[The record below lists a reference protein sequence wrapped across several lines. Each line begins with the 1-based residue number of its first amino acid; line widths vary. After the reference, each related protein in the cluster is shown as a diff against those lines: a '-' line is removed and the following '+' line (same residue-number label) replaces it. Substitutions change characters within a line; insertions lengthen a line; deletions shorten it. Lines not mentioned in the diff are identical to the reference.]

1 MASVMDRDVK
11 IEQTMEHV
19 RNEAVLGMAIY
30 CSYCIESPCSISED
44 CLRKNVTPCEAE

>member
-11 IEQTMEHV
+11 IEQTIKRV
-19 RNEAVLGMAIY
+19 RNQAILGMAIY
-30 CSYCIESPCSISED
+30 YSYCIESPCSISKD